1 MKFVKKIKQGL
12 KSHFGLSEVI
22 IGNLSS
28 AVISIGFTLFLANH
42 IGAEIFGELNYFL
55 SIGYVASGIA
65 ILGTGG
71 AMVVFV
77 TKKIKVKST
86 LYLITIFSSSI
97 SGIAIF
103 AILNLIELSFFVI
116 GIVMFNLITNELLG
130 EKQFRKNAIV
140 LILQKIFLVGL
151 ALIFYYLIGPYGI
164 ILGYGISFFPFFY
177 RIVKSFKN
185 EKIDFGLI
193 KEKIE
198 FIRNN
203 FIQDITR
210 MMAEHSSKIIIGPLF
225 GFSVLGNYQ
234 IAYSI
239 LMLINLIPIIIYQ
252 YTITQDSI
260 EIKRNALK
268 KITIITTSI
277 LAVLIF
283 FVSPTILPIL
293 FPEYESAV
301 IIIQIIIFAVIPLS
315 MNKMMIS
322 EFLGKEKTRIVLFGS
337 IIFIATQL
345 TGILILGGLFAEKGI
360 AASIVISASAE
371 TVFLKF
377 GEKINKLK

>member
-1 MKFVKKIKQGL
+1 MDFN
-12 KSHFGLSEVI
+12 HF
-22 IGNLSS
+22 
-28 AVISIGFTLFLANH
+28 
-42 IGAEIFGELNYFL
+42 
-55 SIGYVASGIA
+55 
-65 ILGTGG
+65 
-71 AMVVFV
+71 
-77 TKKIKVKST
+77 
-86 LYLITIFSSSI
+86 
-97 SGIAIF
+97 
-103 AILNLIELSFFVI
+103 
-116 GIVMFNLITNELLG
+116 
-130 EKQFRKNAIV
+130 Q
-140 LILQKIFLVGL
+140 
-151 ALIFYYLIGPYGI
+151 
-164 ILGYGISFFPFFY
+164 
-177 RIVKSFKN
+177 
-185 EKIDFGLI
+185 
-193 KEKIE
+193 
-198 FIRNN
+198 
-203 FIQDITR
+203 
-210 MMAEHSSKIIIGPLF
+210 
-225 GFSVLGNYQ
+225 
-234 IAYSI
+234 
-239 LMLINLIPIIIYQ
+239 LINLIPIIIYQ